1 MNEAS
6 LKSKLKSLSKETGK
20 TFNELFKQLI
30 FERFLARISQ
40 SPHRN
45 SLIFKGG
52 LCLRQ
57 YVEINRETKDLDFLI
72 KKANAEKAHI
82 DSIFKEISA
91 LDLGDNF
98 QFHKANLTELEVEHK
113 KYPGFRIKIPVTMGN
128 MKDNLQIDIGI
139 GDFVQEKELE
149 VVTLDYKDA
158 PMFDQK
164 AISVLAY
171 PPEYIFS
178 EKLQAITQLKALNSR
193 MKDYFDCYT
202 LIKED
207 VMDLEEVK
215 QALSMTFKLRD
226 TDLVLVSDYSNEL
239 TQPWKAFTKKVDDT
253 PENLSVVIGE
263 INSYLTKNNMIS

>member
-6 LKSKLKSLSKETGK
+6 LKSKLKNLSKETGK
-20 TFNELFKQLI
+20 TRNELFKQLI
-30 FERFLARISQ
+30 FERFLARVSQ

-45 SLIFKGG
+45 NLIFKGG

-72 KKANAEKAHI
+72 KKANAEKARI
-82 DSIFKEISA
+82 ESIFNEIAA
-91 LDLGDNF
+91 LGLGDNF

-113 KYPGFRIKIPVTMGN
+113 LYPGFRIKIPVTMGN
-128 MKDNLQIDIGI
+128 IKDNLQIDIGV
-139 GDFVQEKELE
+139 GDFVQEKELK
-149 VVTLDYKDA
+149 VVTLNYKDA

-164 AISVLAY
+164 SISVLAY

-202 LIKED
+202 LIKEN
-207 VMDLEEVK
+207 VMDAIKVKEATKQTFDRRNTKLSPLE
-215 QALSMTFKLRD
+215 
-226 TDLVLVSDYSNEL
+226 DYSDEL
-239 TQPWKAFTKKVDDT
+239 SPHWAAFKKKVEGA
-253 PENLSVVIGE
+253 PEELSEIIKV
-263 INSYLTKNNMIS
+263 INSYLSQIP